1 MGSGENSGNGLSQK
15 MMDMGV
21 AIAKL
26 STDLEWVKSRLD
38 EIISMLEK
46 NNDELKEMVEMYQAD
61 TDQRIKELEL
71 KVEQLESFRDKVK
84 GATVIISIAISSG
97 LLIWALNHMFG

>member
-1 MGSGENSGNGLSQK
+1 VGSGENSGNGLSQK

>member
-1 MGSGENSGNGLSQK
+1 VGSGENSGNGLSQK

-38 EIISMLEK
+38 EIIGMLEK

-71 KVEQLESFRDKVK
+71 KVEQLESFRDRVK
-84 GATVIISIAISSG
+84 GAAVIVSIAISSG

>member
-1 MGSGENSGNGLSQK
+1 